1 MALFTPSEIGVP
13 ERKSGTKLS
22 VGSRGLAPKQGLDG
36 KAVVRNGGSSKQVD
50 FDVYS
55 EGYVDLTNAEW
66 DSVDST
72 SLQDPSNIGGTSEV
86 SAGFSSLDSNSFE
99 FVIYWLQSSTS
110 DDVMFKETFLS
121 DGDDLRADVI
131 AVKSDIVRYKLR
143 DKSGKSQN
151 RVKGTINA
159 H

>member
-66 DSVDST
+66 DSVEST
-72 SLQDPSNIGGTSEV
+72 KLQNPSNIGGTSEV
-86 SAGFSSLDSNSFE
+86 SAGFSSLDSNPFE
-99 FVIYWLQSSTS
+99 FVIYWLECDTCE
-110 DDVMFKETFLS
+110 DVMFKEVFSS
-121 DGDDLRADVI
+121 DGDDLRADLI
-131 AVKSDIVRYKLR
+131 TVKSDVVKYKLR
-143 DKSGKSQN
+143 DTSGETQN
-151 RVKGTINA
+151 RVRGTINA